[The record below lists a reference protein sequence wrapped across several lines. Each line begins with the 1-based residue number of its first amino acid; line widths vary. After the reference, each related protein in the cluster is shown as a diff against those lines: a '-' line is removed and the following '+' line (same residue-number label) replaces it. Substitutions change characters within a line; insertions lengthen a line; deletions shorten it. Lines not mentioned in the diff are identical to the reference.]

1 MRQRAASVALLLLAL
16 LVGAGAPAPVAAQ
29 DVTLGQPAAQASLG
43 EPIVFRTTLQAPAE
57 PPAVELLISAPGER
71 AVTVLPAE
79 LTRAG
84 DGWEASAEF
93 EGHAPPNTRFDYRFR
108 ARGADGH
115 LSLGP
120 SAQAVV
126 EDPRFEWRTIEGD
139 VVRLHWYS
147 GDEDFARRALEIG
160 EEAVA
165 TASQLLGV
173 EESEP
178 IDFLIYDSEAAL
190 REALG
195 PGTRE
200 NVGGQAH
207 ADIRTLFGL
216 IEPTEINSEWV
227 DTLVVHEL
235 THLVFDTA
243 TDNPYH
249 APPRWLNEGVA
260 VYLSEGYSASWRAA
274 VEAAVADGSIIP
286 LDGLGGLFPTTALE
300 FRLAYA
306 ESVSAVDFF
315 IRTYDEPT
323 LWALVRSYAQGVS
336 DADAFTTATG
346 ADLAAFNA
354 AWMESLGLD
363 VPEPLG
369 PRPGPPGPLPPGWD
383 TPVGTPGPRATPDPD
398 APPDGPAT
406 AVPADPQPGSPRPPV
421 GEPADD
427 GLLLGLG
434 IGLAV
439 VAGVILLALLAR
451 RRLLT

>member
-1 MRQRAASVALLLLAL
+1 MRRSATLVALLLLGA
-16 LVGAGAPAPVAAQ
+16 LVGAAAPAAVAAQ
-29 DVTLGQPAAQASLG
+29 DVTFGQPAAQATLG
-43 EPIVFRTTLQAPAE
+43 EPIVFRTTLDAPSRPA
-57 PPAVELLISAPGER
+57 AVELLISAPGER
-71 AVTVLPAE
+71 AVNVLPAD
-79 LTRAG
+79 LTPAG
-84 DGWEASAEF
+84 DGWEARGIF

-115 LSLGP
+115 LTLGP

-126 EDPRFEWRTIEGD
+126 EDRRFEWRTIEGG
-139 VVRLHWYS
+139 VIRLHWYS
-147 GDEDFARRALEIG
+147 GDESFARRALQIG

-216 IEPTEINSEWV
+216 IEPTEINSDWV

-260 VYLSEGYSASWRAA
+260 VYLSEGYSASWQAP
-274 VEAAVADGSIIP
+274 VESAVADRSIIP

-315 IRTYDEPT
+315 IRTYEEPT
-323 LWALVRSYAQGVS
+323 LWALVRSYARGVS
-336 DADAFTTATG
+336 DAEAFTAATG
-346 ADLAAFNA
+346 ADLASFNA
-354 AWMESLGLD
+354 SWMESLGLD
-363 VPEPLG
+363 VPQPLG

-383 TPVGTPGPRATPDPD
+383 TPVGTPAPGHTPDPD
-398 APPDGPAT
+398 AGPDAPAT
-406 AVPADPQPGSPRPPV
+406 PAPANPQPGSPRPG
-421 GEPADD
+421 GERPGDS
-427 GLLLGLG
+427 LLLGLG

-439 VAGVILLALLAR
+439 VLGVVLLALLAR

>member
-1 MRQRAASVALLLLAL
+1 MRRLAGLSVLLLGALL
-16 LVGAGAPAPVAAQ
+16 GAGAPAPVAAQ
-29 DVTLGQPAAQASLG
+29 EVTFGQPAAQATLG
-43 EPIVFRTTLQAPAE
+43 EPIVFRTTLQASGEPA
-57 PPAVELLISAPGER
+57 AVELLISAPGER
-71 AVTVLPAE
+71 SVNVLPAE
-79 LTRAG
+79 LTPAA
-84 DGWEASAEF
+84 DGWAASAEF
-93 EGHAPPNTRFDYRFR
+93 EGHAPPNTRFEYRFR

-115 LSLGP
+115 VTLGP

-126 EDPRFEWRTIEGD
+126 SDPRFEWRTIEGG

-147 GDEDFARRALEIG
+147 GDEAFARRALQIG
-160 EEAVA
+160 EDAVA
-165 TASQLLGV
+165 TASGLLGV

-178 IDFLIYDSEAAL
+178 IDFLIYDSEAAM

-195 PGTRE
+195 PGARE

-216 IEPTEINSEWV
+216 IEPSEINSDWV

-243 TDNPYH
+243 TDNAYH

-260 VYLSEGYSASWRAA
+260 VYLSEGYTTGWRAA
-274 VEAAVADGSIIP
+274 VESAVADGSVIP

-306 ESVSAVDFF
+306 ESVAAVDFF
-315 IRTYDEPT
+315 IDTYGEPT

-336 DADAFTTATG
+336 DDEAFTAATG

-363 VPEPLG
+363 VPQPLG
-369 PRPGPPGPLPPGWD
+369 PRAGPAGPLPPGWD
-383 TPVGTPGPRATPDPD
+383 TPVGTPRPGPTPGPD
-398 APPDGPAT
+398 APPDAPPT
-406 AVPADPQPGSPRPPV
+406 VVPADPPGRPTPDA
-421 GEPADD
+421 EPPAGDS
-427 GLLLGLG
+427 LLLGLG

-439 VAGVILLALLAR
+439 VAGVVVLALLAR